1 MAGISNHYDSMT
13 AIETIID
20 GLSISGLTG
29 GTIIQEV
36 ANYQD
41 GQQTLPFISISPY
54 GPEKI
59 GDELNSVDGVYYGV
73 LVAIIAKPSVTSL
86 ETRLSWRQKIRRVLK
101 NRSLSGLGQNYNVDV
116 EPGNVVEPRA
126 WFDRNVFV
134 SGFVVRCYFQEPRT
148 T

>member
-20 GLSISGLTG
+20 GLSITGLTG

-59 GDELNSVDGVYYGV
+59 GDELNNVDGVYYGV

-86 ETRLSWRQKIRRVLK
+86 ETRLSWRQQIRRVMK

-134 SGFVVRCYFQEPRT
+134 SGMVIRCYFQEPRT